1 MTTLEELVRFLDNNK
16 LMIVTAESCTAG
28 LQTSML
34 ADVTGCGS
42 VLEGGYVVY
51 SERAKEVSLGVDAKT
66 IQDFGLTSE
75 EVAREMAQ
83 GALSVSSADIAIANT
98 GKAESDDELDGVV
111 CFACALR
118 RHQQIYVVSET
129 LRFLGDRNEV
139 RKAAARHGLLGI
151 PAFYEQLVK
160 QAADAPAPW

>member
-1 MTTLEELVRFLDNNK
+1 MTTLEEIVRFLDNNK
-16 LMIVTAESCTAG
+16 LMIITAESCTAG

-34 ADVTGCGS
+34 ADVAGCGS

-51 SERAKEVSLGVDAKT
+51 SERAKECNLGVNAQT
-66 IQDFGLTSE
+66 IKEYGLTSE
-75 EVAREMAQ
+75 AVAREMAA
-83 GALSVSSADIAIANT
+83 GALRASSADLAIANT

-118 RHQQIYVVSET
+118 RQQQVYLVSET

-151 PAFYEQLVK
+151 PAFYEQLLK
-160 QAADAPAPW
+160 QVADAPAP